1 MFGLDHT
8 KGYVSSDI
16 RISFAIAYFD
26 SEESAQEASAD
37 ENAKGNTYNGGMF
50 HGMQCGRD
58 KTWDHTDDK
67 GRKLYAVT
75 Y

>member
-1 MFGLDHT
+1 MLDHL
-8 KGYVSSDI
+8 KGYVDCDI
-16 RISFAIAYFD
+16 RICFAISWFD
-26 SEESAQEASAD
+26 SEESAQEAHKYVTERD
-37 ENAKGNTYNGGMF
+37 YRYNGGMF

-58 KTWDHTDDK
+58 KTWDRTNEK